1 MPHSYH
7 FTPLRL
13 KKNQERRLRSGHLWV
28 YSNEVDTQITP
39 LSGFEPGQPIMIQAH
54 NGKDL
59 GSGYINPH
67 CLLCAR
73 LVSRDPDHPFS
84 PSLLVHRLKVA
95 LALRQRLYPQPYYRL
110 VHGEADGLPGLVVDR
125 YEQILVVQITTAGM
139 ESIKADI
146 LKALDKVIR
155 PNALLCRNDSPVRT
169 LEGLESYVDS
179 NGPVPET
186 LELEEAG
193 IRFHIPLQSGQK
205 TGWFFDQRDN
215 RARLAAYIRDLRVLD
230 VFSYVGAWGINAV
243 VHSAREVIC
252 VDSSATALDYVNA
265 NAKLNHVSDRVQTLQ
280 GDAFDV
286 LKSLRESRERFD
298 VIIVDP
304 PAFIKRKKDLKAGT
318 LAYRRLN
325 QAAMSL
331 LARDGLLISSSC
343 SYHFS
348 REDLTQTLLQSAR
361 HLDRSLQVL
370 IQGGQGADH
379 PVHPAI
385 PETDY
390 LKTLFSRVLP
400 A

>member
-1 MPHSYH
+1 MSYH
-7 FTPLRL
+7 FTLLRL

-28 YSNEVDTQITP
+28 YSNEVDTQATP
-39 LSGFEPGQPIMIQAH
+39 LNGFEPGQPVIIQAH

-73 LVSRDPDHPFS
+73 LVSRDSNHPFS

-110 VHGEADGLPGLVVDR
+110 VHGESDGLPGLVVDR
-125 YEQILVVQITTAGM
+125 YDQILVAQITTAGM
-139 ESIKADI
+139 ESIKDDI
-146 LKALDKVIR
+146 LKALDKVIKST
-155 PNALLCRNDSPVRT
+155 AVLWRNDSPVRR

-179 NGPVPET
+179 SGPVPET
-186 LELEEAG
+186 LELKEANLH
-193 IRFHIPLQSGQK
+193 FQIPLRSGQK
-205 TGWFFDQRDN
+205 TGWFFDQCDN
-215 RARLAAYIRDLRVLD
+215 RTRLLPYVRDLRVLD
-230 VFSYVGAWGINAV
+230 LFSYVGAWGINAA
-243 VHSAREVIC
+243 VHGAREVIC
-252 VDSSATALDYVNA
+252 VDTSQTALDYVSI
-265 NAKLNHVSDRVQTLQ
+265 NAKLNHVSDRVQPLQ

-286 LKSLRESRERFD
+286 LKSLRESGERFD

-304 PAFIKRKKDLKAGT
+304 PAFVKRKKDLKAAT

-331 LARDGLLISSSC
+331 LTRDGLLISCSC

-348 REDLTQTLLQSAR
+348 RENLTQILLQSAR

-370 IQGGQGADH
+370 IQAGQGPDH

-390 LKTLFSRVLP
+390 LKTLFSRILP